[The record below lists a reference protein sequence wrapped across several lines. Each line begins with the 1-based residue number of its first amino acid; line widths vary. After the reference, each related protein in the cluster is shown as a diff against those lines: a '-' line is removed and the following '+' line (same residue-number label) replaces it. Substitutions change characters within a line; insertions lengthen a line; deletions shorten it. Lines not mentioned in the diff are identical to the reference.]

1 MKKQADDIQAKFV
14 ASDSKHG
21 VNAWNGWYKKIK
33 LLYQRVWA
41 WGIERQQKLSLM
53 FIS

>member
-21 VNAWNGWYKKIK
+21 VNAWNGWYKK
-33 LLYQRVWA
+33 RVWA
-41 WGIERQQKLSLM
+41 WGIEKQQKLSLM